1 MAFDITPYIDKKP
14 SEVRELIRQGV
25 IDFPTAGMCRGYAQA
40 NLVILPPEYADDFEE
55 YTKKN
60 PFPCPVLE
68 IIRGTPET
76 HAMGEGGIIRG
87 TPETHAMGEGGNI
100 VTDIPRYRVY
110 ENGVFTKELTDA
122 SEYWKDGY
130 VGFLIGCSFSFEEA
144 LMAAGIP
151 VRHIEM
157 GCNVPMYK
165 TNIQTVKAG
174 AGPFEGPMVC
184 SMRPMTPEQAQV
196 AYDITVKMP
205 NVHGAPVQIGD
216 PEKVGVMDVM
226 KPDYGDPVE
235 IREGEVP
242 VFWPCGVTPQAA
254 VENAKPPIVI
264 THAPG
269 HMFITDIL
277 NTELNDYLEAQ
288 KHK

>member
-1 MAFDITPYIDKKP
+1 MAFDITPYIHQTP
-14 SEVRELIRQGV
+14 AQVRAAIRRGE
-25 IDFPTAGMCRGYAQA
+25 IDFPTAGMCAGYAQA
-40 NLVILPPEYADDFEE
+40 NLVILPPEYAADFEE
-55 YTKKN
+55 YTRLN

-68 IIRGTPET
+68 IVKGSPIT
-76 HAMGEGGIIRG
+76 HAMGEG
-87 TPETHAMGEGGNI
+87 ASL

-122 SEYWKDGY
+122 SAYWKEGY

-144 LMAAGIP
+144 LLSAGIP
-151 VRHIEM
+151 VRHIEQ
-157 GCNVPMYK
+157 GCNVPMFK
-165 TNIQTVKAG
+165 TSIATKK

-184 SMRPMTPEQAQV
+184 SMRPMTPEQARR
-196 AYDITVKMP
+196 AYEITAAMP
-205 NVHGAPVQIGD
+205 NVHGAPVQIGH
-216 PEKVGVMDVM
+216 PEAIGVADVM

-235 IREGEVP
+235 IREGEIP

-269 HMFITDIL
+269 HMFITDIRNADL
-277 NTELNDYLEAQ
+277 NGYLERRKQ
-288 KHK
+288 NQ

>member
-1 MAFDITPYIDKKP
+1 MAFDITPYIDKSP
-14 SEVRELIRQGV
+14 AEVRGLIRQGV

-40 NLVILPPEYADDFEE
+40 NLVILPPEYAADFEE
-55 YTKKN
+55 FTKKN

-68 IIRGTPET
+68 IIK
-76 HAMGEGGIIRG
+76 G

-100 VTDIPRYRVY
+100 CSDIPRYRIY
-110 ENGVFTKELTDA
+110 ESGVFTKEITDA
-122 SEYWKDGY
+122 SEYWKEGY

-151 VRHIEM
+151 VRH
-157 GCNVPMYK
+157 
-165 TNIQTVKAG
+165 
-174 AGPFEGPMVC
+174 MVC
-184 SMRPMTPEQAQV
+184 SMRPMTPEQAQK

-216 PEKVGVMDVM
+216 PEKVGVKDVM

-288 KHK
+288 KNK

>member
-68 IIRGTPET
+68 
-76 HAMGEGGIIRG
+76 IIRG

-165 TNIQTVKAG
+165 TNIQTVRPLRGPHGVLHAPHDPG
-174 AGPFEGPMVC
+174 AGPGGLRHHGEDAQRPRGPGADRRPGEGG
-184 SMRPMTPEQAQV
+184 R
-196 AYDITVKMP
+196 
-205 NVHGAPVQIGD
+205 
-216 PEKVGVMDVM
+216 
-226 KPDYGDPVE
+226 YGRD
-235 IREGEVP
+235 
-242 VFWPCGVTPQAA
+242 
-254 VENAKPPIVI
+254 
-264 THAPG
+264 
-269 HMFITDIL
+269 
-277 NTELNDYLEAQ
+277 EA
-288 KHK
+288 